1 MPSDFTVV
9 TTLIDLV
16 GELVLT
22 CATLTLVI
30 LIYRQ
35 VSLNQQHNRVL
46 IRPIVAVEKYPHRS
60 KLVLSFK
67 NYGTGTAMGVQ
78 ARIIAET
85 SGREDTG
92 MTNVGIALDKLSDA
106 LSGKDDTR
114 VTNVGVI
121 RPSENRNETF
131 ENVSLDPARSFK
143 VALRYTDIEK
153 NSYRDEFTIQ
163 P

>member
-1 MPSDFTVV
+1 MPGTFDII
-9 TTLIDLV
+9 TTLIDLI

-67 NYGTGTAMGVQ
+67 NYGTGTAMDVQ
-78 ARIIAET
+78 AGVVAET
-85 SGREDTG
+85 AGRGDVR
-92 MTNVGIALDKLSDA
+92 M
-106 LSGKDDTR
+106 
-114 VTNVGVI
+114 TNVGVI

-131 ENVSLDPARSFK
+131 EDANMDINQPFK
-143 VALRYTDIEK
+143 VTLRYTDIEK
-153 NSYRDEFTIQ
+153 NLYQDEFTIQ

>member
-1 MPSDFTVV
+1 MPSAFTVI
-9 TTLIDLV
+9 TTLIDLI

-67 NYGTGTAMGVQ
+67 NYGTGTAMDVQ
-78 ARIIAET
+78 AGIVTET
-85 SGREDTG
+85 SGKEDVR
-92 MTNVGIALDKLSDA
+92 M
-106 LSGKDDTR
+106 
-114 VTNVGVI
+114 TNVGVI

-131 ENVSLDPARSFK
+131 ENVGLDLDRPFK
-143 VALRYTDIEK
+143 VALSYTDIEK
-153 NSYRDEFTIQ
+153 NFYQDEFAIQ

>member
-1 MPSDFTVV
+1 MPSAFTVI

-67 NYGTGTAMGVQ
+67 NYGTGTAMDVQ
-78 ARIIAET
+78 AGIVTET
-85 SGREDTG
+85 SDKEDVR
-92 MTNVGIALDKLSDA
+92 MS
-106 LSGKDDTR
+106 
-114 VTNVGVI
+114 NVGVI

-131 ENVSLDPARSFK
+131 ENVSLDLDRPFK
-143 VALRYTDIEK
+143 VALSYTDIEK
-153 NSYRDEFTIQ
+153 NFYQDEFAIQ

>member
-1 MPSDFTVV
+1 MPSAFTVI
-9 TTLIDLV
+9 TTLIDLI

-67 NYGTGTAMGVQ
+67 NYGTGTAMDVQ
-78 ARIIAET
+78 AGIVTET
-85 SGREDTG
+85 SGKEDVR
-92 MTNVGIALDKLSDA
+92 M
-106 LSGKDDTR
+106 
-114 VTNVGVI
+114 TNVGVI

-131 ENVSLDPARSFK
+131 ENVSLDLDRPFK
-143 VALRYTDIEK
+143 VALSYTDIEK
-153 NSYRDEFTIQ
+153 NFYQDEFAIQ